1 MKCLLLKVASYLCF
15 SFLFLCMGL
24 FISSGHNIKDLNSE
38 ITNKIH
44 VEIQGFA
51 FRIFNRVRLFNL
63 ISDYIRWIYTR
74 NENQKIDPLPK
85 KIEL

>member
-24 FISSGHNIKDLNSE
+24 FISSGYNIKDLNGE

-44 VEIQGFA
+44 VEIQGFGFQSRTVA
-51 FRIFNRVRLFNL
+51 RADER
-63 ISDYIRWIYTR
+63 S
-74 NENQKIDPLPK
+74 
-85 KIEL
+85 

>member
-1 MKCLLLKVASYLCF
+1 
-15 SFLFLCMGL
+15 MGL

-63 ISDYIRWIYTR
+63 ISDISVGYTQ
-74 NENQKIDPLPK
+74 ETKTK
-85 KIEL
+85 K